1 MKANRGKVHYN
12 LIMTYD
18 FTEKVN
24 IKINMDYYVEIMIN
38 EFPMKISRSDTAL
51 TSAGNNILKSQ
62 KKKSR

>member
-38 EFPMKISRSDTAL
+38 EFPMKISWSDTAL